1 MTDRPGDQP
10 PDQPPP
16 WPGQQPQQP
25 PAWGQPAGWQQPQQ
39 PSQQPPAWPG
49 QQQWGPPAPAG
60 PYGQPGYG
68 PYGPY
73 GPVVPQTAGR
83 ATTVLVLGIVSLV
96 MMFTCG
102 LGFVTAIIALV
113 MAPGAKREIAESGG
127 RLTGE
132 SQVRTG
138 SILSWVTLGLTALA
152 VIVFAVVLG
161 FAISVSDSS
170 SGVEPPVV
178 SPG

>member
-1 MTDRPGDQP
+1 
-10 PDQPPP
+10 
-16 WPGQQPQQP
+16 
-25 PAWGQPAGWQQPQQ
+25 
-39 PSQQPPAWPG
+39 
-49 QQQWGPPAPAG
+49 
-60 PYGQPGYG
+60 
-68 PYGPY
+68 
-73 GPVVPQTAGR
+73 VPQTAGR

-170 SGVEPPVV
+170 SGVEPTVV